1 MIWLMIAGMC
11 LVTFIPRV
19 IPLLV
24 GRDLKL
30 PTWVRRWLSFF
41 PYAALGA
48 LIFPGI
54 LSVIP
59 GRPWIGL
66 TAGACAALLAL
77 KARNAIFP
85 VLVAIAVTLA
95 LDLLTGTPVP

>member
-1 MIWLMIAGMC
+1 MIWLTIAGMC
-11 LVTFIPRV
+11 LVTFIPRM

-24 GRDLKL
+24 GRDLRL
-30 PTWVRRWLSFF
+30 PVWIRRWLSFF

-54 LSVIP
+54 LSVID
-59 GRPWIGL
+59 GRSWIGL
-66 TAGACAALLAL
+66 AAGGCAALLAL

-85 VLVAIAVTLA
+85 VLAAIAVTVV
-95 LDLLTGTPVP
+95 LDLITV

>member
-1 MIWLMIAGMC
+1 MIAGMC
-11 LVTFIPRV
+11 AVTFVPRV
-19 IPLLV
+19 IPLLL
-24 GRDLKL
+24 GRDLVL
-30 PTWVRRWLSFF
+30 PGWIRRWLSFF

-54 LSVIP
+54 LTVVE

-66 TAGACAALLAL
+66 AAGAAAALLAL

-85 VLVAIAVTLA
+85 VLAAIAITVILELA
-95 LDLLTGTPVP
+95 AT

>member
-11 LVTFIPRV
+11 LVTFVPRAIPM
-19 IPLLV
+19 LL
-24 GRDLKL
+24 GRNLEL
-30 PTWVRRWLSFF
+30 PRWIRRWLSFF
-41 PYAALGA
+41 PYAALGS

-54 LSVIP
+54 LTVIE

-66 TAGACAALLAL
+66 AAGGCAALLAL

-85 VLVAIAVTLA
+85 VLAAIAVAVA
-95 LDLLTGTPVP
+95 LQVAFG

>member
-11 LVTFIPRV
+11 AVTFVPRMIPM
-19 IPLLV
+19 LL
-24 GRDLKL
+24 GRNLGL
-30 PTWVRRWLSFF
+30 PRWSRRWRSFF
-41 PYAALGA
+41 PYAALGS

-54 LSVIP
+54 LTVVE

-66 TAGACAALLAL
+66 AAGGCAALLAL

-85 VLVAIAVTLA
+85 VLVAIAVAVILQ
-95 LDLLTGTPVP
+95 LTVR

>member
-11 LVTFIPRV
+11 LVTFIPRM

-24 GRDLKL
+24 GRDMQL
-30 PTWVRRWLSFF
+30 PVWIRRWLSFF

-54 LSVIP
+54 LTVID
-59 GRPWIGL
+59 GRSWIGL
-66 TAGACAALLAL
+66 VAGGCAALLAL

-85 VLVAIAVTLA
+85 VLAAIVVTVA
-95 LDLLTGTPVP
+95 LDLLTV

>member
-1 MIWLMIAGMC
+1 MIWFMIAGMC
-11 LVTFIPRV
+11 LVTFLPRV
-19 IPLLV
+19 IPLLL
-24 GRDLKL
+24 GRDFML
-30 PTWVRRWLSFF
+30 PRWVRRWLSFF

-54 LSVIP
+54 LGVIE
-59 GRPWIGL
+59 GKPWIGL

-85 VLVAIAVTLA
+85 VLAAIAVTVA
-95 LDLLTGTPVP
+95 LDLIAGR

>member
-1 MIWLMIAGMC
+1 MIGGMC
-11 LVTFIPRV
+11 LVTFLPRV
-19 IPLLV
+19 IPLLL
-24 GRDLKL
+24 GRDLAL
-30 PTWVRRWLSFF
+30 PHWVKRWLSFF

-54 LSVIP
+54 LTVIE

-66 TAGACAALLAL
+66 AAGTCAALLAL

-85 VLVAIAVTLA
+85 VLAAIAVTVA
-95 LDLLTGTPVP
+95 LDLITAI

>member
-11 LVTFIPRV
+11 VVTFVPRV
-19 IPLLV
+19 IPLLL
-24 GRDLKL
+24 GRDLVL
-30 PTWVRRWLSFF
+30 PGWIRRWLSFF

-54 LSVIP
+54 LTVVE

-66 TAGACAALLAL
+66 SAGACAALLAV

-85 VLVAIAVTLA
+85 VLAAIAVTVILELA
-95 LDLLTGTPVP
+95 AT

>member
-11 LVTFIPRV
+11 AVTFVPRV
-19 IPLLV
+19 IPLLL
-24 GRDLKL
+24 GRDLVL
-30 PTWVRRWLSFF
+30 PGWIRRWLSFF

-54 LSVIP
+54 LTVVE

-66 TAGACAALLAL
+66 AAGAAAALLAL
-77 KARNAIFP
+77 KARSAIFP
-85 VLVAIAVTLA
+85 VLAAIAITVILELA
-95 LDLLTGTPVP
+95 AT

>member
-11 LVTFIPRV
+11 AVTFVPRAIPM
-19 IPLLV
+19 LL
-24 GRDLKL
+24 GRDLAL
-30 PTWVRRWLSFF
+30 PGWLRRWLSFF

-54 LSVIP
+54 LTVVE

-66 TAGACAALLAL
+66 AAGACAALLAL

-85 VLVAIAVTLA
+85 VLAAIAITVILELA
-95 LDLLTGTPVP
+95 AT

>member
-1 MIWLMIAGMC
+1 MIWFMIAGMC
-11 LVTFIPRV
+11 AVTFVPRV
-19 IPLLV
+19 IPLLL
-24 GRDLKL
+24 GRDLVL
-30 PTWVRRWLSFF
+30 PGWIRRWLSFF

-54 LSVIP
+54 LTVVE

-66 TAGACAALLAL
+66 SAGACAALLAV

-85 VLVAIAVTLA
+85 VLAAIAVTVILELA
-95 LDLLTGTPVP
+95 AT

>member
-1 MIWLMIAGMC
+1 MIWVMIAGMC
-11 LVTFIPRV
+11 AVTFIPRV
-19 IPLLV
+19 VPLLL
-24 GRDLKL
+24 GRDLVL
-30 PTWVRRWLSFF
+30 PGWIRRWLSFF

-54 LSVIP
+54 LTVVE

-66 TAGACAALLAL
+66 AAGVCAALLAL

-85 VLVAIAVTLA
+85 VLAAIAVTVILELA
-95 LDLLTGTPVP
+95 AT

>member
-1 MIWLMIAGMC
+1 MIWLMIAGMAV
-11 LVTFIPRV
+11 VTFLPRV
-19 IPLLV
+19 MPLLL

-30 PTWVRRWLSFF
+30 PTRVRRWLSFF
-41 PYAALGA
+41 PFAALGA

-54 LSVIP
+54 LSVIE

-66 TAGACAALLAL
+66 AAGGCAALLAL

-85 VLVAIAVTLA
+85 VLAAIAVAVGLQ
-95 LDLLTGTPVP
+95 LLELRLF